1 MKYPKERERKKPLSP
16 AKPPLYS
23 YRGERNLS
31 PLQSLLSTA
40 TGEKG
45 TSLLCK
51 AYHQL
56 TLSQDIKKPK
66 PEVRYII
73 C

>member
-1 MKYPKERERKKPLSP
+1 MKYPKERER
-16 AKPPLYS
+16 A
-23 YRGERNLS
+23 RNLS
-31 PLQSLLSTA
+31 PLQSLLSTS
-40 TGEKG
+40 TGETG

-51 AYHQL
+51 AYQL